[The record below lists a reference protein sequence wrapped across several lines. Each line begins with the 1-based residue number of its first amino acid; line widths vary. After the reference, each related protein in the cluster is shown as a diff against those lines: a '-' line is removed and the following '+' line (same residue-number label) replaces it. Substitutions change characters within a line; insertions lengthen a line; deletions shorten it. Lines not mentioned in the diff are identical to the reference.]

1 MIFGE
6 GAPSPSYWHPGDC
19 CNRMQLSL
27 LDDVNLL
34 RISYDLLC
42 SVAFIWYQ
50 LVSCTWHHL
59 YGINCILSILIVYN
73 LNDLLLPSA
82 LNPEL
87 FTGTFNE
94 DTSIYILHK
103 FESIIWK
110 PLLGADYPSSEHKHF
125 ITSFWK
131 ISKVYGIGTVPHV
144 QRLYF
149 APGFPR
155 PIKPIKLI
163 TLSIKGGLICS
174 LGFDEVNSLGFDRV
188 DYVWYRNPSA
198 SVPDMFHVQV
208 ALEIPGGG
216 NGKFRSK
223 PGQQTAVGWLVD
235 GFAGWFG
242 ILEGCRL
249 LNGEGFKG

>member
-19 CNRMQLSL
+19 CNRMQLSV

-50 LVSCTWHHL
+50 LVSCAWHHL
-59 YGINCILSILIVYN
+59 YGIICILSILIVYN

-103 FESIIWK
+103 FESILWK

-125 ITSFWK
+125 IISFWK
-131 ISKVYGIGTVPHV
+131 ISKVDGIGTVPHV

-149 APGFPR
+149 TPGFPR

-163 TLSIKGGLICS
+163 TFSTKGGWSAALGLMRWIPWDLI
-174 LGFDEVNSLGFDRV
+174 
-188 DYVWYRNPSA
+188 VWTTYGIA
-198 SVPDMFHVQV
+198 
-208 ALEIPGGG
+208 IPRPACQICFTSRWVW
-216 NGKFRSK
+216 K
-223 PGQQTAVGWLVD
+223 TVGWKVSVKPR
-235 GFAGWFG
+235 ATN
-242 ILEGCRL
+242 GCGLMVL
-249 LNGEGFKG
+249 LGGSGYWRAADY